1 VPLPAAPKGLGSSRG
16 KDIHQAAREGNVG
29 AVRHFLHVE
38 PGRMKW
44 AAASE
49 PKLELRSRSTPS
61 INWVCFG
68 EVRLGKGS
76 NRPTWVLTVW
86 HHQIA
91 VEALEGPRQTFI
103 LLSAAN
109 FDSCI

>member
-1 VPLPAAPKGLGSSRG
+1 
-16 KDIHQAAREGNVG
+16 
-29 AVRHFLHVE
+29 
-38 PGRMKW
+38 MKT

-49 PKLELRSRSTPS
+49 LKLETSVKMSDPVIHAFHA
-61 INWVCFG
+61 INLVCFG
-68 EVRLGKGS
+68 EVWLGKGS

-103 LLSAAN
+103 LLPAATL
-109 FDSCI
+109 DLCI

>member
-1 VPLPAAPKGLGSSRG
+1 MNL
-16 KDIHQAAREGNVG
+16 
-29 AVRHFLHVE
+29 VRYL
-38 PGRMKW
+38 
-44 AAASE
+44 
-49 PKLELRSRSTPS
+49 
-61 INWVCFG
+61 FG

-103 LLSAAN
+103 LLPSIRLYEPG
-109 FDSCI
+109 FGL